1 LVFYRTSRGNTVLLL
16 AAVLITLGLVVASR
30 SEAALLYAGIG
41 MFLFY
46 YTLKLLLGAQ
56 VRALDKLEI
65 SRVFSKRTSE
75 GKPVEVVLT
84 FVNHTF
90 LRLTVEIVDNYPKF
104 FRLVSG
110 TNVAVLN
117 IPAKGYAE
125 LRYVI
130 KPTSIGANKFGPLRT
145 ITRDIA
151 GLFFYERSIEIPTNM
166 IEVTPAQIEVSRG
179 SLSTVVLSAYGGS
192 LTSKR
197 KGEGMEFDD
206 LREYEQGDPY
216 KRIEWLSTARTGRL
230 MVRQLRADTQLN
242 IMVLL
247 DSTQTMAYGEA
258 GQTKLDYSARSV
270 ASLLGYLGRRGDFIG
285 ITVMKG
291 ENDFEIVPL
300 GRGETQITRIMHILG
315 NISPSAST
323 GANFSEAVRRALVLG
338 RVKGRTL
345 FFVITDLD
353 SEADLSALK
362 QLLVMHH
369 EVIVISPFTPLFE
382 SHGLEGLD
390 KAIYSISASHQW
402 ATREKLISEA
412 ARLGVPVLD
421 VGPRDI
427 FPKLVMQVEEMRSK
441 GGS

>member
-1 LVFYRTSRGNTVLLL
+1 MVFFRTSRGNTVLLL
-16 AAVLITLGLVVASR
+16 AAVLITLGLVVAEH

-41 MFLFY
+41 LFLFY
-46 YTLKLLLGAQ
+46 YTLKLLLGAK
-56 VRALDKLEI
+56 VRALDQLEI
-65 SRVFSKRTSE
+65 SRVYSKRTNE
-75 GKPVEVVLT
+75 GKPVEVTLL
-84 FVNHTF
+84 FVNKTF
-90 LRLTVEIVDNYPKF
+90 LRLTVEVVDIYPKF

-110 TNVAVLN
+110 TNVAVID

-125 LRYVI
+125 LRYEI
-130 KPTSIGANKFGPLRT
+130 KPTSVGANKFGPLRT
-145 ITRDIA
+145 VTRDIA
-151 GLFFYERSIEIPTNM
+151 GLFFYERSIELPNL
-166 IEVTPAQIEVSRG
+166 IEVTPKQIEVSRG
-179 SLSTVVLSAYGGS
+179 ALSTVVLSAYAGS

-206 LREYEQGDPY
+206 IREYTEGDPF
-216 KRIEWLSTARTGRL
+216 KRIEWLSTARTGHM
-230 MVRQLRADTQLN
+230 MVRQLKAETQLN

-247 DSTQTMAYGEA
+247 DSTATMAYGEA

-291 ENDFEIVPL
+291 GDECEVVPL
-300 GRGETQITRIMHILG
+300 GRGDAQVTRIMHILG
-315 NISPSAST
+315 NLSPGDSPV
-323 GANFSEAVRRALVLG
+323 ANFSNAVKRALVLG

-353 SEADLSALK
+353 SESDLGSLK
-362 QLLVMHH
+362 QLLAMHH

-382 SHGLEGLD
+382 LHGLEGLD
-390 KAIYSISASHQW
+390 KTIYSINASHQW
-402 ATREKLISEA
+402 RTREKLVSEA

-421 VGPRDI
+421 VGPKDI
-427 FPKLVMQVEEMRSK
+427 FPRLVIKVEEMRSK